1 MPPLRSGSAKLISE
15 WAQRNPKEKWCIEQ
29 ATKVGIPSPRVLS
42 VGVDNETAYMI
53 HSFVIGDNGVE
64 SSVSKLY
71 AWRQLGE
78 YANLIS
84 SIPVE
89 GYGEKLLDPVQ
100 GVFFSPPHEGSDG
113 SWQGIYNI
121 ILIV

>member
-1 MPPLRSGSAKLISE
+1 MNQICVVETDNHKVVVRMNNKDTYSSYI
-15 WAQRNPKEKWCIEQ
+15 KEKWCIEQ

-53 HSFVIGDNGVE
+53 QSFVIGDNGVE

-100 GVFFSPPHEGSDG
+100 GVFFFSAS
-113 SWQGIYNI
+113 
-121 ILIV
+121 